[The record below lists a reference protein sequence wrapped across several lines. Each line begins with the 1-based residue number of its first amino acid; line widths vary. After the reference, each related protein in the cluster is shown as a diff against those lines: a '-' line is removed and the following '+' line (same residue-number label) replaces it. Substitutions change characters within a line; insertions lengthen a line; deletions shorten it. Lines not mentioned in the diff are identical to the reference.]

1 MRSLA
6 TLVAFTSIVGSAA
19 YAETPIERGSYLVN
33 TIMTCGN
40 CHSPKGPPAAVAGK
54 DFSGGLRFNVPGAF
68 DVTAPNITSDKESGI
83 GTWSADDIKKLLLTG
98 VAKDGKPIAVMP
110 TGFYN
115 ILLPSD
121 LDAIVA
127 YTQSIKPVSN
137 QVPAPIYLVPIKQRI
152 FPGAE
157 KPIDPA
163 ALSDKVQRGF
173 YLATIGHCMECH
185 TPREKGQ
192 LDLSKIGRLAAVSN
206 SPDRAGIPRCFRAIS
221 PQARLAASELGPTPR
236 SGAPSHRAST
246 RTARNSIHRWA
257 LAITPT

>member
-6 TLVAFTSIVGSAA
+6 TLFTLASVLGSTA
-19 YAETPIERGSYLVN
+19 YAETPLERGSYLVN

-40 CHSPKGPPAAVAGK
+40 CHSPKGPPNVIAGK

-68 DVTAPNITSDKESGI
+68 DVTAPNITPDKETGI
-83 GTWSADDIKKLLLTG
+83 GTWSAADIKKLLLTG

-110 TGFYN
+110 TGFYG
-115 ILLPSD
+115 ILLRSD

-127 YTQSIKPVSN
+127 YIQGVKLVSN
-137 QVPAPIYLVPIKQRI
+137 KVPAPIYHIPIKQGV

-163 ALSDKVQRGF
+163 TLKDKVKRGF

-185 TPREKGQ
+185 TPRVKGE
-192 LDLSKIGRLAAVSN
+192 LDFSKMGAGGQEFPGPWGISVSRNITSSKTKGIG
-206 SPDRAGIPRCFRAIS
+206 
-221 PQARLAASELGPTPR
+221 T
-236 SGAPSHRAST
+236 
-246 RTARNSIHRWA
+246 
-257 LAITPT
+257 